1 MTERISSMS
10 SIFENFLN
18 EISRP
23 KNARPGDYQEDGVL
37 YCGKCNMPRQA
48 WVDWIPD
55 ENGNVEK
62 RLVPIMCACDVDAE
76 KKEKERDAQQRFDES
91 MRHVS
96 VALHTMRDEV
106 KGVFA
111 NDETPSTDIAKTA
124 RKYVDRW
131 ADMKD
136 KNIGIIFY
144 GSKGTGKTFYASC
157 IYNELVS
164 RRVLCGFT
172 SVPNLMNALS
182 AWDKTEIFD
191 AIERVKLLV
200 LDDFGAERDTSYGL
214 ELMYS
219 VIDARYKTQLPTI
232 ITTNLDYADMDREQ
246 DIMRARLYDRI
257 REMCAINLKMAGE
270 SKRREIADERRR
282 LARELLR

>member
-1 MTERISSMS
+1 MS

-18 EISRP
+18 EISQP

-37 YCGKCNMPRQA
+37 YCGKCKTPRQA

-62 RLVPIMCACDVDAE
+62 RLVPVMCACDVEAE
-76 KKEKERDAQQRFDES
+76 EKEKDRKAQQRFDES
-91 MRHVS
+91 MSHVS
-96 VALHTMRDEV
+96 LALHTMRDEV
-106 KGVFA
+106 QGIFA
-111 NDETPSTDIAKTA
+111 NDDTPSADISKTA

-131 ADMKD
+131 TDMKE

-182 AWDKTEIFD
+182 AWDKTEIYD
-191 AIERVKLLV
+191 VIARVKLLV

-219 VIDARYKTQLPTI
+219 VIDARYKTRLPTI
-232 ITTNLDYADMDREQ
+232 ITTNLDYAEMDREQ
-246 DIMRARLYDRI
+246 DIMKARLYDRI

-270 SKRREIADERRR
+270 SKRRAIADERRR